1 MIEDNLFASFLL
13 MLMARKYN
21 PFSVRPYRPRWRQ
34 PPGKNEYEIP
44 GLDSE
49 NLTEGLQL
57 NVGLNQANSCG
68 IGHFCKLH
76 QAWQTMECMSANA
89 QHPERSQTG
98 GRWPVRRSIG
108 HRLVCCMICHVGDI
122 DFRMGLSSKHFEM
135 TETLVFGLFLDIH
148 LIHFCT
154 FLKNCPHIQFSGGL
168 NGNDFSGLNAMKGIS
183 VCVNVKWIPS
193 KNPFT
198 YVHVLFA
205 GYEKPVHQ
213 LSSPRSPDTLTPLWL
228 YQA

>member
-1 MIEDNLFASFLL
+1 MEDYLL
-13 MLMARKYN
+13 HILTARKSN
-21 PFSVRPYRPRWRQ
+21 QFSVQPNGPRWRPIAT
-34 PPGKNEYEIP
+34 PPLGKTTPLASWES
-44 GLDSE
+44 GRRSG
-49 NLTEGLQL
+49 TECM
-57 NVGLNQANSCG
+57 LNQANSCG
-68 IGHFCKLH
+68 MVHFWKLH
-76 QAWQTMECMSANA
+76 QAWQTLECMSANA

-193 KNPFT
+193 
-198 YVHVLFA
+198 
-205 GYEKPVHQ
+205 
-213 LSSPRSPDTLTPLWL
+213 
-228 YQA
+228 